1 RPRRTAG
8 HDRPAAGA
16 PARALRAPPGPAR
29 GARAARLR
37 GPVAR
42 RHAPDA
48 RQPVAHGAELPAR
61 APQGD
66 GTGRLRRCPR
76 GRAGGVTVR
85 IDDLLSRAL
94 REGAAAA
101 PPSDADDR
109 ILDAALAEFAAYG
122 TARATMEDVGR
133 RAGVSRITVFRR
145 FGSKDALVERLLRRE
160 LERVLAA
167 VERRFDAVHDPAER
181 IVEAFVACVRAGAE
195 HPLVARMARV
205 EAGVAFER
213 LFRGDPAPADL
224 GRAFVA
230 RHLRADLP
238 RKRA

>member
-1 RPRRTAG
+1 
-8 HDRPAAGA
+8 
-16 PARALRAPPGPAR
+16 
-29 GARAARLR
+29 
-37 GPVAR
+37 
-42 RHAPDA
+42 
-48 RQPVAHGAELPAR
+48 
-61 APQGD
+61 
-66 GTGRLRRCPR
+66 
-76 GRAGGVTVR
+76 VTVPL
-85 IDDLLSRAL
+85 DDLLSRAL

-160 LERVLAA
+160 LERFLAA

-213 LFRGDPAPADL
+213 LFRGDPAPVDL

-238 RKRA
+238 RKRADAVADVLVRLAATYVFFASPQLDPADERSVRAFARRALVPIAVP

>member
-1 RPRRTAG
+1 M
-8 HDRPAAGA
+8 
-16 PARALRAPPGPAR
+16 
-29 GARAARLR
+29 
-37 GPVAR
+37 
-42 RHAPDA
+42 
-48 RQPVAHGAELPAR
+48 
-61 APQGD
+61 
-66 GTGRLRRCPR
+66 
-76 GRAGGVTVR
+76 TVPL
-85 IDDLLSRAL
+85 DDPLSRAL

-101 PPSDADDR
+101 PTSDADDR

-160 LERVLAA
+160 LERFLAA

-213 LFRGDPAPADL
+213 LFRGDPAPVDL

-238 RKRA
+238 RKRADAVADVLVRLAATYVFFASPLLDPADERSVRAFARRALVPIAVP

>member
-1 RPRRTAG
+1 M
-8 HDRPAAGA
+8 
-16 PARALRAPPGPAR
+16 
-29 GARAARLR
+29 
-37 GPVAR
+37 
-42 RHAPDA
+42 
-48 RQPVAHGAELPAR
+48 
-61 APQGD
+61 
-66 GTGRLRRCPR
+66 
-76 GRAGGVTVR
+76 TVPL
-85 IDDLLSRAL
+85 DDLLSRAL

-160 LERVLAA
+160 LERFLAA

-213 LFRGDPAPADL
+213 LFRGDPAPVDL

-238 RKRA
+238 RKRADAVADVLVRLAATYVFFASPQLDPADERSVRAFARRALVPIAVP

>member
-1 RPRRTAG
+1 M
-8 HDRPAAGA
+8 
-16 PARALRAPPGPAR
+16 
-29 GARAARLR
+29 
-37 GPVAR
+37 
-42 RHAPDA
+42 
-48 RQPVAHGAELPAR
+48 
-61 APQGD
+61 
-66 GTGRLRRCPR
+66 
-76 GRAGGVTVR
+76 TVPL
-85 IDDLLSRAL
+85 DDLLSRAL

-160 LERVLAA
+160 LERFLAA

-195 HPLVARMARV
+195 HPLVERMARV

-213 LFRGDPAPADL
+213 LLRGDPAPVDL
-224 GRAFVA
+224 SRAFVA

-238 RKRA
+238 RKRADAVADVLVRLAATYVFFASPLLDPADERSVRAFARRALVPIAVP